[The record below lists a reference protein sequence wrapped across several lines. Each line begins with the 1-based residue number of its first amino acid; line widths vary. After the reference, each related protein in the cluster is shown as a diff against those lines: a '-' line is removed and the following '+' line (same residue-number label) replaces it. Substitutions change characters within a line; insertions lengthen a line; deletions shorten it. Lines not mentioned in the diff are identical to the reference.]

1 MGQDSQNEIVGR
13 GARDG
18 AELFR
23 QWFSSLGET
32 AEQGAQCAY
41 VFVMGSMN
49 EILKAFD
56 LPVVFPEINSLQ
68 TAVRRVAHEYLN
80 EKKEKK

>member
-49 EILKAFD
+49 EILKAFVQWFWD
-56 LPVVFPEINSLQ
+56 IKNLMTHTL
-68 TAVRRVAHEYLN
+68 
-80 EKKEKK
+80 